1 MASRIL
7 GMGDI
12 LSLIE
17 KAESAFDQKKAED
30 LERKLRE
37 QTFSLSDYLDQFKQ
51 IKNMGTMDQ
60 LL

>member
-17 KAESAFDQKKAED
+17 KAEEKAD
-30 LERKLRE
+30 LEEAEEMARKLR
-37 QTFSLSDYLDQFKQ
+37 QARSSPSRTSGNSSAR
-51 IKNMGTMDQ
+51 
-60 LL
+60 